1 MLAMASYWTLI
12 IVIAVLVVGGYAY
25 HKLGPN

>member
-12 IVIAVLVVGGYAY
+12 IVAAVVTLGILVYI
-25 HKLGPN
+25 KLGPS

>member
-12 IVIAVLVVGGYAY
+12 IVIVGLVLGGYVY
-25 HKLGPN
+25 HKLGRN